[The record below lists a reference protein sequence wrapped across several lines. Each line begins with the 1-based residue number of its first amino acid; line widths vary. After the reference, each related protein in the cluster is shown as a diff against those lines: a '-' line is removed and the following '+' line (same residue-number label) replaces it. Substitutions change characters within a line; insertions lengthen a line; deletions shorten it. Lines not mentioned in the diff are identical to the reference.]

1 VPGLSRQ
8 NAQQHMGL
16 GQAFLGAAFSAKPN
30 EVFTARAGQQGE
42 AYVVAKLEAVR
53 AAPTNDVARY
63 TVLAQAQA
71 ANGLMR
77 DLGEAS
83 RAAAKAQL
91 KTKTNLTLAR
101 QAIGV
106 DTDALAKA
114 EAAKGGKKAE

>member
-1 VPGLSRQ
+1 
-8 NAQQHMGL
+8 MGL
-16 GQAFLGAAFSAKPN
+16 GREFLTSAFSAKPG
-30 EVFTARAGQQGE
+30 EVFVSRAGPQGE
-42 AYVVAKLEAVR
+42 AYVVAKLDAVR
-53 AAPTNDVARY
+53 GAPTADVAR
-63 TVLAQAQA
+63 LAVMGQAQSGS
-71 ANGLMR
+71 GLMR

-83 RAAAKAQL
+83 RSAAKAQL